1 MVEHLLYLFSIP
13 GPSAHPQYLV
23 PPSGTQRPS
32 LSDFDL
38 PAVDMGGFSSTFDGI
53 QRASWEAT
61 CAPDDDVSVPQPQHL
76 STNNSDPR
84 CSKRSVRKQRRGTDL
99 KAASSVMGQAGVPNT
114 ASQPRKTRK
123 KFTPEEDALLIRLKV
138 IEEKNGL
145 KSQSPSRGELPAHCK
160 LDFARGSSPNQ
171 PTSYPKEQ
179 PHALD
184 PKNFE
189 DGVNFTKL
197 FKE

>member
-1 MVEHLLYLFSIP
+1 
-13 GPSAHPQYLV
+13 
-23 PPSGTQRPS
+23 
-32 LSDFDL
+32 
-38 PAVDMGGFSSTFDGI
+38 MGGFSSTFDGI

-76 STNNSDPR
+76 STNNNDPR

-138 IEEKNGL
+138 TEEKKWSKIAESFPGRTSGALQARFCREL
-145 KSQSPSRGELPAHCK
+145 KPKPTDELSQGATSRTGSEEL
-160 LDFARGSSPNQ
+160 
-171 PTSYPKEQ
+171 
-179 PHALD
+179 
-184 PKNFE
+184 
-189 DGVNFTKL
+189 
-197 FKE
+197 